1 MNAIFCCV
9 SVYAVTK
16 RIPIDNRIMKNG
28 SLRTLFRAMLYPFS
42 SLSTPFT
49 TILLFF
55 GTLYSS
61 PSFKNF
67 FMSQGTKIKATI
79 NEARILIIKV
89 IDTSWSS
96 FPTRLEIMVI
106 GMNTTTVVR
115 LEPNTDRPTL
125 SVPLSMDWVTLY
137 KAFPFF
143 VA

>member
-1 MNAIFCCV
+1 
-9 SVYAVTK
+9 
-16 RIPIDNRIMKNG
+16 
-28 SLRTLFRAMLYPFS
+28 
-42 SLSTPFT
+42 
-49 TILLFF
+49 
-55 GTLYSS
+55 
-61 PSFKNF
+61 
-67 FMSQGTKIKATI
+67 MSQGTKIKATI

-106 GMNTTTVVR
+106 GIKTTTVVR